1 MKHRNLLSHTKM
13 DKEILIFA
21 DIEIPKNKF
30 YRYKSPIFLKDTEK
44 VLLSKR
50 FLMVKKNYKY
60 FIGYL

>member
-1 MKHRNLLSHTKM
+1 M

-30 YRYKSPIFLKDTEK
+30 YHHKSTIFLKDIEK

-50 FLMVKKNYKY
+50 FLLVKKNYKY